1 MASATRLPLRR
12 KLFGTEVAGSDFVFH
27 AKRGAKR
34 RVRVR
39 IGKPYEVSSLEWACP
54 VEIRGFEP
62 RYPDM
67 RGVDAVQALGLALA
81 TARCRIEDFIDK
93 GGRVL
98 DLGDRSEWDRRA
110 LMAAF
115 GATPWKK
122 GRMTGR

>member
-1 MASATRLPLRR
+1 MLKTTRPALRR
-12 KLFGTEVAGSDFVFH
+12 RLFGAEVAGSDFVFR

-34 RVRVR
+34 KVRVR
-39 IGKPYEVSSLEWACP
+39 IGKPYEVSSVEWACP

-67 RGVDAVQALGLALA
+67 RGVDSVQALCLALA
-81 TARCRIEDFIDK
+81 AARARIEDFIDK

-98 DLGDRSEWDRRA
+98 DVGDRSEWDRRA

-115 GATPWKK
+115 GATSRRR
-122 GRMTGR
+122 GRITGR